1 MHAISVSKI
10 VITNTALK
18 STWGN
23 TQERGNMLVEKS
35 AAQKDFGSQVFACG
49 TKRFTEEYGIMNVR
63 NAERSSFR
71 KQVWW
76 LTWSATTGSR
86 STVARLV
93 GKLLWNL
100 LGRGT
105 ASTWVLGW
113 VVDIQMWTIVSWC
126 DGSRKKPNFVLVMFI
141 FLKSLCRKI
150 QGWWPIDPLVGS
162 GPALPNHMLSP
173 TDPFTRGVSSC
184 ALLFLETFAHFSVP
198 SHPKIVRDGFAI
210 V

>member
-71 KQVWW
+71 KQVW
-76 LTWSATTGSR
+76 
-86 STVARLV
+86 
-93 GKLLWNL
+93 
-100 LGRGT
+100 
-105 ASTWVLGW
+105 
-113 VVDIQMWTIVSWC
+113 
-126 DGSRKKPNFVLVMFI
+126 
-141 FLKSLCRKI
+141 
-150 QGWWPIDPLVGS
+150 
-162 GPALPNHMLSP
+162 
-173 TDPFTRGVSSC
+173 
-184 ALLFLETFAHFSVP
+184 
-198 SHPKIVRDGFAI
+198 
-210 V
+210 